1 MLDPHK
7 LIEEHYSKTVVP
19 ILQDGYKLQS
29 PSNSQEEKERVDQN
43 RALLWKQ
50 ISSPQI
56 TYQSQLSLGHLL
68 ESQICVDRPVG
79 RIWSVFGT
87 GGSMGLTL
95 KNEEALY
102 LTEHHQLQLSQKDV
116 PLSVQQA
123 YSLFINNKCS
133 FNEYQVYSNLNR
145 LGFRLTRCDQKSEP
159 PSKNSRKRSLPF
171 IPTCSPQIKLPR
183 LKSKGLNI
191 ELRPELLPP
200 NTKLSEPVKAVVIP
214 DLEPLHSNY
223 RGLYQVTDFNT
234 PYRKKV
240 PLSVKSSEYDIKS
253 GEVPFSY
260 GKVKPLLRPEDRT
273 NLGDIY
279 KRLDIFSSSKEDMEN
294 SVVNDEAI
302 FNVYAPNT
310 KFKKKSPGNPDYR
323 IAIRSSELDIPLDM
337 NSLCSSQENT
347 NLIQA
352 VVTPNGSLSFFQF
365 SRINLPTDLRME

>member
-116 PLSVQQA
+116 PLSQSSYQTWNH
-123 YSLFINNKCS
+123 FI
-133 FNEYQVYSNLNR
+133 LI
-145 LGFRLTRCDQKSEP
+145 T
-159 PSKNSRKRSLPF
+159 
-171 IPTCSPQIKLPR
+171 
-183 LKSKGLNI
+183 
-191 ELRPELLPP
+191 
-200 NTKLSEPVKAVVIP
+200 
-214 DLEPLHSNY
+214 
-223 RGLYQVTDFNT
+223 
-234 PYRKKV
+234 
-240 PLSVKSSEYDIKS
+240 
-253 GEVPFSY
+253 
-260 GKVKPLLRPEDRT
+260 EDY
-273 NLGDIY
+273 I
-279 KRLDIFSSSKEDMEN
+279 SSSKEDMEN